1 MKALIKKT
9 KLINKKKLKP
19 TNQSQ
24 PIRKQ
29 AHDVSVKADH
39 WCSISNGQYH
49 IRHSEPKSNPTVSQ
63 QPIPALQYK
72 F

>member
-39 WCSISNGQYH
+39 WCSISNGQ
-49 IRHSEPKSNPTVSQ
+49 
-63 QPIPALQYK
+63 
-72 F
+72 